1 MVALAQEQV
10 VAVVAVT
17 VATAGSSTALGSVAL
32 SVDSVADGW
41 VGEDSIDRQT
51 AFADARFPCRP
62 RLVYV
67 CALSPRV
74 PFASSPVRGTAVS
87 AVLPLARV
95 FASLSSQ
102 LLLGVSARALPPVP
116 GPSNALSLHQSP
128 IALEDR
134 GVDLAGTVEV
144 ETVVSVRV
152 FAIAVAVSIVVA
164 AAGAVDGTVIVVV
177 FAGSELGGSES
188 AAAGA
193 RRVSQRRC
201 CCGRLG
207 GSPARWRRRVGA
219 GPFQAGI
226 ATAQYRLAAVGAEA
240 S

>member
-1 MVALAQEQV
+1 M
-10 VAVVAVT
+10 T

-32 SVDSVADGW
+32 NVDSVVDGW
-41 VGEDSIDRQT
+41 VGEDSIDRQI

-95 FASLSSQ
+95 SASLSWQ

-116 GPSNALSLHQSP
+116 GPSSVLSLHQSP
-128 IALEDR
+128 IELEGR
-134 GVDLAGTVEV
+134 GAGPVVIVVV

-152 FAIAVAVSIVVA
+152 FAVAVAVSIVVA

-177 FAGSELGGSES
+177 FAGSELGGPES

-207 GSPARWRRRVGA
+207 GSSACWRRRAGA
-219 GPFQAGI
+219 GPFQVDI
-226 ATAQYRLAAVGAEA
+226 ATAQYKLAAAGVEA